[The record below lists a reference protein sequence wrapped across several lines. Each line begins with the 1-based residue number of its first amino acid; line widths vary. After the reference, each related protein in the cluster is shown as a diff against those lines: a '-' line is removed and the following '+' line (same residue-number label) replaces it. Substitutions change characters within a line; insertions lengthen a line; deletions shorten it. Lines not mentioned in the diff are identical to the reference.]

1 MHMGGTE
8 ELAEQE
14 KQPPDDGAE
23 PLMLLAQL
31 EGAHDHAGWS
41 DLLVCLTLKERA
53 VKQRVGGA
61 RWMVSLAALGA
72 GCLVWSLAPGRGG
85 DGLPRLPRAW
95 CDPESPSPP
104 AGVNGLQTVGTAR
117 PMA

>member
-41 DLLVCLTLKERA
+41 NLLVCLTLKERA

-61 RWMVSLAALGA
+61 RWMVSQSSRPRQRAAFLPSG
-72 GCLVWSLAPGRGG
+72 GFRHPVDIGSSRRAP
-85 DGLPRLPRAW
+85 A
-95 CDPESPSPP
+95 S
-104 AGVNGLQTVGTAR
+104 
-117 PMA
+117 